1 MSIIEFSHQYLRG
14 SLGLILCAITLV
26 AVTFGSF
33 FLLPVHLHY
42 HVEERYLFSTS
53 EDGATVYLGALIPQ
67 SGPYQEV
74 KNINI
79 SWEGTQERENKQSVE
94 VIKLAGKLP
103 PGGNQEAII
112 SYDAILPQGSLS
124 WEAPI
129 EAFQLMP
136 QPGIE
141 SDHASLKEVVARITS
156 GSSKKDGYRIYKF
169 TSEHL
174 TYSEDARDCIS
185 SSALSAYRTHT
196 GVCGEF
202 ARLMVALSRAANIP
216 AQIISGIVM
225 PDLLFFGSSQ
235 TRAWEHA
242 GESHAW
248 VEIFTDGVWTIADP
262 TVGSGHLLRLYFGR
276 TGGHYLSYGELIQE
290 GKEYA
295 EVQKWAT
302 SQGVIIGAEHASLK
316 FVASADSNQ
325 VSITPTIFVKK
336 GWDGRWAA
344 ALISL
349 ALTTIIICSL
359 RNRYFARPSPQPRFG
374 ESE

>member
-1 MSIIEFSHQYLRG
+1 MSIFKFSNRYLRG
-14 SLGLILCAITLV
+14 GFGLILCAITLV

-42 HVEERYLFSTS
+42 HVEERYLLSTS
-53 EDGATVYLGALIPQ
+53 EDDATVYLGVLIPQ
-67 SGPYQEV
+67 SGPYQEI

-79 SWEGTQERENKQSVE
+79 SWEGIQERESKQSVE

-103 PGGNQEAII
+103 AGGNQEAII
-112 SYDAILPQGSLS
+112 SYDVVLPQGSVS

-129 EAFQLMP
+129 EDFQLMP

-141 SDHASLKEVVARITS
+141 SDHASLKAGVSRIIND
-156 GSSKKDGYRIYKF
+156 SSQNDAYRIYKF

-185 SSALSAYRTHT
+185 SSALSAYRTQT
-196 GVCGEF
+196 GVCSEF
-202 ARLMVALSRAANIP
+202 ARLMVALNRAADIP
-216 AQIISGIVM
+216 AQMISGIVL
-225 PDLLFFGSSQ
+225 PDLVFFGSSQ

-248 VEIFTDGVWTIADP
+248 VEIFTEGAWTIADP
-262 TVGSGHLLRLYFGR
+262 TVGSDYLLRLYFGR
-276 TGGHYLSYGELIQE
+276 TDGHYLSYGELIQE

-302 SQGVIIGAEHASLK
+302 SQGVVIAKKHAGLK
-316 FVASADSNQ
+316 FIATADTDK
-325 VSITPTIFVKK
+325 VSFTPTSYVKK
-336 GWDGRWAA
+336 GWDGRWAV

-349 ALTTIIICSL
+349 ALTTLILCTL
-359 RNRYFARPSPQPRFG
+359 RNRFFTRSSSQPHFE